1 MKHKWKLFLFIFAL
15 LLLVTCTP
23 WETHTYCD
31 CVSSNKDSLIQRV
44 IVHYDV
50 DAYRDLWL
58 CHSDSN
64 IDLYG
69 ILVADSSGTSG
80 SYLVGLPIQSEVT
93 HINDT
98 VALFYAMKGGAKGS
112 FSDICSMFV
121 SYKRSN
127 VIEVSDSLCDIL
139 WENYFHNAS
148 YSPLAMERYRR
159 DKEDLDYIKHI
170 TMRDADIK
178 SYDTLRFIIPYDDLL
193 PLAIRIANKTH
204 YPAACCD
211 VYLCTVSMQ
220 RLTQR
225 EFDFA
230 YSYLCEAAD
239 SLFYPAVMLKACLYL
254 TGAYFPPDTILGKEL
269 LEQCQVHSTIPF
281 WQQYYKPL
289 VYRHL
294 LPKNN
299 EQ

>member
-50 DAYRDLWL
+50 DAYRDLWD

-80 SYLVGLPIQSEVT
+80 SYLVGLPIQSKVT

-98 VALFYAMKGGAKGS
+98 VALFYALKGGAKGS
-112 FSDICSMFV
+112 YSYICSMLV
-121 SYKRSN
+121 PYKDSN
-127 VIEVSDSLCDIL
+127 VIHMPDSLCDIL
-139 WENYFHNAS
+139 WENYLHNAS
-148 YSPLAMERYRR
+148 NSPLAMERYRR

-220 RLTQR
+220 RITQR

>member
-1 MKHKWKLFLFIFAL
+1 M
-15 LLLVTCTP
+15 
-23 WETHTYCD
+23 
-31 CVSSNKDSLIQRV
+31 
-44 IVHYDV
+44 
-50 DAYRDLWL
+50 
-58 CHSDSN
+58 
-64 IDLYG
+64 
-69 ILVADSSGTSG
+69 
-80 SYLVGLPIQSEVT
+80 T

-112 FSDICSMFV
+112 FSYICSMLV

-139 WENYFHNAS
+139 WENYLHNAS
-148 YSPLAMERYRR
+148 NSPLAMERYRR
-159 DKEDLDYIKHI
+159 DKENLDYIKHI

-269 LEQCQVHSTIPF
+269 LEQCHVHSTIPF

>member
-1 MKHKWKLFLFIFAL
+1 MQRG
-15 LLLVTCTP
+15 
-23 WETHTYCD
+23 
-31 CVSSNKDSLIQRV
+31 LIY
-44 IVHYDV
+44 I
-50 DAYRDLWL
+50 
-58 CHSDSN
+58 C
-64 IDLYG
+64 G
-69 ILVADSSGTSG
+69 ILE
-80 SYLVGLPIQSEVT
+80 Q
-93 HINDT
+93 
-98 VALFYAMKGGAKGS
+98 
-112 FSDICSMFV
+112 
-121 SYKRSN
+121 YKDSN

-139 WENYFHNAS
+139 WKNYLHNAS
-148 YSPLAMERYRR
+148 NSPLAMERYRR